1 MLAHRSRQRA
11 GRDNPVEQLM
21 DLSFLLEPARMQF
34 CEQTLPGPIAHPAD
48 TWTNIGP
55 LLAGVRI
62 TAVARRPLE
71 RLLGLAAIWTG
82 LASAYFHAS
91 NTVLGETLDLSGMFL
106 FILTLAALQ
115 QYRAT
120 PWIGTGATIA
130 VVVLLSLVLTGLS
143 AVSAVFATPSFALIV
158 VLVIVRGILD
168 RKLGPWAW
176 AMVGTFAVAWAF
188 WWADI
193 TGHLCIPGNHI
204 LTGHGVWHLLNGLVF
219 WFAFLHFES
228 SIGGTVQSRQ
238 PGAARQGT

>member
-1 MLAHRSRQRA
+1 
-11 GRDNPVEQLM
+11 M
-21 DLSFLLEPARMQF
+21 DLTFLLAPARMQF
-34 CEQTLPGPIAHPAD
+34 CEQTLPGLVAHPAD

-55 LLAGVRI
+55 LIAGIRI
-62 TAVARRPLE
+62 TSVSRRPLE
-71 RLLGLAAIWTG
+71 RLLGLAAMWTG

-120 PWIGTGATIA
+120 PWIGPGPTSAA
-130 VVVLLSLVLTGLS
+130 VIVLSLLLTALS
-143 AVSAVFATPSFALIV
+143 AVSTVFASPMFAVIV
-158 VLVIVRGILD
+158 VLVIARGIHD

-193 TGHLCIPGNHI
+193 TGHLCIAGNHV

-219 WFAFLHFES
+219 WFAFLHFEA
-228 SIGGTVQSRQ
+228 SISGSPR
-238 PGAARQGT
+238 AAAGRRA